1 MDWPL
6 EQPLALFGGPVA
18 DGSYR
23 CGTVSGADADTL
35 RPSLQAAN
43 QLTQWVQDPTTS
55 ATFGL
60 TVRPMVPARTSAGR
74 PSDPPEPADGRRV

>member
-6 EQPLALFGGPVA
+6 EQPIALFGGPVA

-23 CGTVSGADADTL
+23 CGTASGADADTL

-60 TVRPMVPARTSAGR
+60 TVRPMVPGEDICRETFG
-74 PSDPPEPADGRRV
+74 PA